1 MNNSK
6 KGLGIIIVLFI
17 VLIGVLTLGILKEKK
32 MQKDSESV
40 TSEWV
45 ASKDNNTSKEDKK
58 EEEKPSDEEK
68 KEDQEAPKEKNKG
81 LYSKLKNK
89 SAV

>member
-45 ASKDNNTSKEDKK
+45 ASKDNNTSKADKK
-58 EEEKPSDEEK
+58 EEEKP
-68 KEDQEAPKEKNKG
+68 
-81 LYSKLKNK
+81 
-89 SAV
+89 

>member
-32 MQKDSESV
+32 MQKDSESQKITILV
-40 TSEWV
+40 KKIRRKKKSLQMKKKKKIKKHQKKKIRGFI
-45 ASKDNNTSKEDKK
+45 AS
-58 EEEKPSDEEK
+58 
-68 KEDQEAPKEKNKG
+68 
-81 LYSKLKNK
+81 
-89 SAV
+89 

>member
-68 KEDQEAPKEKNKG
+68 KKIKKHQKKKIRGFIA
-81 LYSKLKNK
+81 S
-89 SAV
+89 

>member
-45 ASKDNNTSKEDKK
+45 KAFR
-58 EEEKPSDEEK
+58 
-68 KEDQEAPKEKNKG
+68 
-81 LYSKLKNK
+81 
-89 SAV
+89 